1 MERSAFFVK
10 LGAVLWWPFSK
21 VRPQLRSALWV
32 LYVGA
37 FAAVIVLLRAFVKRA
52 FGDRTGIDIE
62 LLGHFIGSV
71 GLGALASA
79 FVWISEDRVVLVWL
93 RVAIF
98 GAISGFVFGLI
109 VELQHGPPVDAIDYS
124 LSAIIAAVLFP
135 LVRWAALKGSHES
148 T

>member
-1 MERSAFFVK
+1 MEQNFFVK
-10 LGAVLWWPFSK
+10 VGGALWWPFSR

-37 FAAVIVLLRAFVKRA
+37 FAVVIGLLRVFIGSL
-52 FGDRTGIDIE
+52 FGSRTGIDLQ
-62 LLGHFIGSV
+62 LLGHFIGSA

-79 FVWISEDRVVLVWL
+79 FVWSSKDRVGLMWV
-93 RVAIF
+93 RVTLF
-98 GAISGFVFGLI
+98 GAISGFGFGMI

-124 LSAIIAAVLFP
+124 LSTIGAAVLFP
-135 LVRWAALKGSHES
+135 LIRWLALKGSHES